1 MRSPFAPVLLALVAL
16 TGALARWAAQGSGNL
31 YTAVAKRFY
40 VPDPDLGWKI
50 APEHPVWLGLEV
62 CAIIAVI
69 AVGLAVGGLVIRKLE
84 TRSGKRHRVLRLA
97 TWIVATAPLVVPV
110 VAFLS
115 GGAPAGA
122 RDVLPAARAVALEEG
137 VQGSLDLP
145 AGTYVVITHTGNAI
159 TAKLTAGGEAFD
171 ARFAGDLA
179 GSLAI
184 DPRALGTP
192 ITGELSV
199 ATASVDTG
207 IGERSKHA
215 REGYLLA
222 ATHPRLS
229 FTLGTLIAARQDS
242 PNIVAFRA
250 SGTISLIGRTHPVEV
265 IGTLSRPDAASLARL
280 GLTGDV
286 LIVNAQLS
294 LRIKDTALAPD
305 AADFDGD
312 VIPVT
317 VTLMLSRNPVPGKTT

>member
-16 TGALARWAAQGSGNL
+16 TASLVRWAVQGSGNL

-62 CAIIAVI
+62 CAIIAAI
-69 AVGLAVGGLVIRKLE
+69 AIGLAVGGLVIRKLE
-84 TRSGKRHRVLRLA
+84 TRRGTPHRVLRLA
-97 TWIVATAPLVVPV
+97 AWAVAAVPLIVPV
-110 VAFLS
+110 VAFSS

-137 VQGSLDLP
+137 VQGSIDLP
-145 AGTYVVITHTGNAI
+145 AGTYAVVAHSGNAI
-159 TAKLTAGGEAFD
+159 TAKLTAGGEAFE
-171 ARFAGDLA
+171 ARFSGDVA
-179 GSLAI
+179 GSITI
-184 DPRALGTP
+184 DPRALGTQT
-192 ITGELSV
+192 TGEVSV

-222 ATHPRLS
+222 TAHPRLT
-229 FTLGTLIAARQDS
+229 FTLGTLIAARQDT
-242 PNIVAFRA
+242 PNTVAFRA
-250 SGTISLIGRTHPVEV
+250 LGTVTLIGRTHPVEV
-265 IGTLSRPDAASLARL
+265 IGTLSRPDAAGLARL

-312 VIPVT
+312 LIPVN
-317 VTLMLSRNPVPGKTT
+317 VTLMLRRNPLPGKSI